1 MDMIPFL
8 AGGNT
13 KVIAAAYKSKGEKY
27 PGLSPFF
34 LC

>member
-13 KVIAAAYKSKGEKY
+13 KVIASKYQSQEKKY
-27 PGLSPFF
+27 PGRSPFF